1 MKLKILVGTMTDTAE
16 SVAQSI
22 QMACA
27 DQVDSIEVQRMDGL
41 DTHVFDEN
49 ALFLICSSTYGTGD
63 VPDNAQALYL
73 SLDAEPRYLG
83 HVRYG
88 VISLGDSSYGETFCQ
103 GGLKFDARL
112 QDLGAQRV
120 GDVLC
125 HDASGDTV
133 AEDDAV
139 VWCQAWLAQALAS
152 QPT

>member
-1 MKLKILVGTMTDTAE
+1 MQLHILVATMSGNAE
-16 SVAQSI
+16 SVAQAL
-22 QMACA
+22 QLACSDA
-27 DQVDSIEVQRMDGL
+27 FDPIHIHRMETVDSSIFNED
-41 DTHVFDEN
+41 
-49 ALFLICSSTYGTGD
+49 ALFLICSSTYGSGD
-63 VPDNAQALYL
+63 VPDNGQALYAQ
-73 SLDAEPRYLG
+73 LDAEPRYLG

-152 QPT
+152 QPA

>member
-1 MKLKILVGTMTDTAE
+1 MQLHILVATMSGNAE
-16 SVAQSI
+16 SVAQALQLACSDAFDPIHIHRMETVDASI
-22 QMACA
+22 FEQDA
-27 DQVDSIEVQRMDGL
+27 
-41 DTHVFDEN
+41 VFI
-49 ALFLICSSTYGTGD
+49 ICSSTFGSGD
-63 VPDNAQALYL
+63 VPDNGQALYAQ
-73 SLDAEPRYLG
+73 LDAEPRYLG

-152 QPT
+152 QPA

>member
-1 MKLKILVGTMTDTAE
+1 MQLHILVATMSGNAE
-16 SVAQSI
+16 SVAQALQLACSDAFDPIHIHRMETVDASI
-22 QMACA
+22 FEQDA
-27 DQVDSIEVQRMDGL
+27 
-41 DTHVFDEN
+41 VFI
-49 ALFLICSSTYGTGD
+49 ICSSTFGSGD
-63 VPDNAQALYL
+63 VPDNGQALYAQ
-73 SLDAEPRYLG
+73 LDAEPRYLG

-120 GDVLC
+120 SDVLC

-152 QPT
+152 QPA

>member
-103 GGLKFDARL
+103 VGLKFDARL

-152 QPT
+152 QPA

>member
-103 GGLKFDARL
+103 GGLKVDARL

-152 QPT
+152 QPA

>member
-27 DQVDSIEVQRMDGL
+27 DQVGSIEVQRMDGL

-83 HVRYG
+83 QVRYG
-88 VISLGDSSYGETFCQ
+88 LVALGDSSYGDTYGM
-103 GGLKFDARL
+103 GGLKLDARL
-112 QDLGAQRV
+112 QDLGAQRI
-120 GDVLC
+120 GDICRL
-125 HDASGDTV
+125 DASSGDEPENE
-133 AEDDAV
+133 AIA
-139 VWCQAWLAQALAS
+139 WCETWLTQALA
-152 QPT
+152 TT

>member
-49 ALFLICSSTYGTGD
+49 ALFLMCSSTYGTGD

-73 SLDAEPRYLG
+73 SLDAEHLRHILHEQRLARAEVSIEADNRPLMQFLAHHLRKLCRFCRRPR
-83 HVRYG
+83 
-88 VISLGDSSYGETFCQ
+88 DSRKHFGSI
-103 GGLKFDARL
+103 
-112 QDLGAQRV
+112 
-120 GDVLC
+120 
-125 HDASGDTV
+125 HS
-133 AEDDAV
+133 
-139 VWCQAWLAQALAS
+139 
-152 QPT
+152 

>member
-1 MKLKILVGTMTDTAE
+1 MLAGTGAAPDGARGGVGGDPTPAAGAGLVGG
-16 SVAQSI
+16 
-22 QMACA
+22 
-27 DQVDSIEVQRMDGL
+27 R
-41 DTHVFDEN
+41 
-49 ALFLICSSTYGTGD
+49 
-63 VPDNAQALYL
+63 VPVRHL

-152 QPT
+152 QPA

>member
-83 HVRYG
+83 QVRYG
-88 VISLGDSSYGETFCQ
+88 LVALGDSSYGDTYGM
-103 GGLKFDARL
+103 GGLKLDARL
-112 QDLGAQRV
+112 QDLGAQRI
-120 GDVLC
+120 GDICRL
-125 HDASGDTV
+125 DASSGDEPENE
-133 AEDDAV
+133 AIA
-139 VWCQAWLAQALAS
+139 WCETWLTQALAA
-152 QPT
+152 T